1 MFPYITQEFSVE
13 VNSSMGYEDEIDT
26 VIAGLSTFVLY
37 FKL

>member
-13 VNSSMGYEDEIDT
+13 VNSSKGYEGKTDT
-26 VIAGLSTFVLY
+26 VIAGLNTFVLY